1 MLELADR
8 KRRQAGTKLTRIRV
22 RQELSW
28 QKDEACRK
36 EADRKR
42 KKAGSDADRKR
53 KKAGSEADRK
63 RKHAGV
69 KLTGRG
75 GMCYEADRKRMQA

>member
-8 KRRQAGTKLTRIRV
+8 KRRQAGMKLTRIRV
-22 RQELSW
+22 RQELSL

-42 KKAGSDADRKR
+42 KKAGSDVTGRGRKQ
-53 KKAGSEADRK
+53 E
-63 RKHAGV
+63 V

-75 GMCYEADRKRMQA
+75 SMQE

>member
-1 MLELADR
+1 M
-8 KRRQAGTKLTRIRV
+8 KLTGSRC
-22 RQELSW
+22 RQELSL

-42 KKAGSDADRKR
+42 KKAGSEADRIR

-69 KLTGRG
+69 NRKRACVMKLTGRG
-75 GMCYEADRKRMQA
+75 GRQQRIDKKRRQA

>member
-1 MLELADR
+1 LE
-8 KRRQAGTKLTRIRV
+8 
-22 RQELSW
+22 E
-28 QKDEACRK
+28 EACRN
-36 EADRKR
+36 EADRI
-42 KKAGSDADRKR
+42 R

-75 GMCYEADRKRMQA
+75 HV